1 MVNLNLFFF
10 PFLPRV
16 SYLSDEEDTKTR
28 TVVPEK
34 AKRMEE
40 INNFVRQLK
49 NAKKIKDVA
58 KSNQSST
65 SDFFLFF
72 IVLKSE
78 LCF

>member
-1 MVNLNLFFF
+1 M
-10 PFLPRV
+10 

-34 AKRMEE
+34 AKRIEE

-58 KSNQSST
+58 KSNQSLT
-65 SDFFLFF
+65 CFFLFHF
-72 IVLKSE
+72 ILKIFIFIDFKFKF
-78 LCF
+78 LRTW